1 MNEPFHLHVTH
12 QGQER
17 ELPARFERW
26 GYTHRFAVLINEVTY
41 LFEPDEEGSYRVLTE
56 RSDTIAAP
64 VSLLQAVANQ
74 LVKLNSNKVDNF
86 TLFESNK

>member
-12 QGQER
+12 LNEEY

-26 GYTHRFAVLINEVTY
+26 GYTHRFAVLIGEVTY

-56 RSDTIAAP
+56 GINTHAAP
-64 VSLLQAVANQ
+64 VSLLQAVAGN
-74 LVKLNSNKVDNF
+74 LEKL
-86 TLFESNK
+86 TT